1 MGLPR
6 REKIRGGEWKDDLG
20 KSPRS
25 FFLLGSFPFNGV
37 SVIWDGKLIYTYITL
52 IKCVLEAFCSGF
64 LLDGKRQLLLPA
76 NGVRGNGRRV
86 ILGISSTD
94 FQLGTEQKHTKQK
107 VWSGNLLEHLKGFT
121 MTRR

>member
-1 MGLPR
+1 MGNLY
-6 REKIRGGEWKDDLG
+6 I
-20 KSPRS
+20 
-25 FFLLGSFPFNGV
+25 
-37 SVIWDGKLIYTYITL
+37 YITL
-52 IKCVLEAFCSGF
+52 IKCVLEAFSSGF

-86 ILGISSTD
+86 ILGISSSD